1 MYVSTDRCTADLF
14 LTKPSVNTGGYFLLY
29 NIHNVYNLYKMSLF
43 KQMCS
48 FYIRLM
54 ALIKVVVTFD
64 N

>member
-14 LTKPSVNTGGYFLLY
+14 LTKPSVTLRVLFCYIIYIMYIIFC
-29 NIHNVYNLYKMSLF
+29 KMSLF
-43 KQMCS
+43 EQMCS
-48 FYIRLM
+48 FYIRLR